1 MAGSRVMAISMLV
14 MNMKVSSRPMSAW
27 NFSAEKDQ
35 VATPTDKVM
44 AVNTV
49 ATPTSRKASWKAP
62 TMCMPSA
69 RCSCRRL

>member
-1 MAGSRVMAISMLV
+1 MSMLA

-27 NFSAEKDQ
+27 NFSAENDQ
-35 VATPTDKVM
+35 VATPTDKVS

-49 ATPTSRKASWKAP
+49 ATPTSRRACWNAT
-62 TMCMPSA
+62 TMSRPAA